1 MLRMSKLTDYGT
13 AVMTFLAR
21 EPESLHTASEIAA
34 DVHVSVPTASKIL
47 RALVRERL
55 VASHRGVKGGYSL
68 ARAADEISVVQ
79 VIDAMEGPV
88 GLTECS
94 SVPGACSQEPHC
106 SVRGNWQRINRTIRA
121 ALAGVTLAEM
131 ARPVPSQVVRFTQT
145 PSASRPGA

>member
-21 EPESLHTASEIAA
+21 EPACLHTAGEIAA

-79 VIDAMEGPV
+79 VIDAMEGRV

-106 SVRGNWQRINRTIRA
+106 SVRGNWQRINRTIRET
-121 ALAGVTLAEM
+121 LAGVTLAEM
-131 ARPVPSQVVRFTQT
+131 ARPLSTQVVRFTHKR
-145 PSASRPGA
+145 SASRPSA